1 MTAPVDEYAQRQ
13 RARARTRG
21 EAERVERRLSNLR
34 LAVFMAGVALG
45 AIAWRTDWSAGW
57 LLVPAVAFVGLVIA
71 HERTSRRVARC
82 RRAEAHY
89 VACLRRLD
97 GSWPGHGL
105 TRTDLA
111 PPGHPYAA
119 DLDLFGVGS
128 VFDRLCTA
136 RTGAGV
142 QCLADWLLGP
152 APIDEVAARRGAI
165 EELRSRIDLRE
176 DLALA
181 GEDLDA
187 QVDPVAHAQWGE
199 LPPMLDDRE
208 IARLRTLAWTLAVA
222 NVAAATA
229 WGVGLVGPIPLVVSA
244 LVTWVAGRRSKDA
257 LDRIEH
263 GVERPSRELGVVAEL
278 LRRFEAESF
287 DSERLTQLR
296 AELISGPVSAST
308 QIGQLVRLAQWLE
321 AHRGQLFAPIA
332 FGLMWR
338 THFGLAIERWR
349 QRHGGAIAGW
359 FSALGQLEA
368 LAAIA
373 AYAYERP
380 DDNFAEL
387 QDAPPQ
393 VRGEAVGHP
402 LLPDDACVRNRVD
415 LGPGGRAWVVS
426 GSNMSGKSTYL
437 RTVGLSV
444 VFAQAAIP
452 VRAQTLS
459 LSPLRVGAT
468 LRVVDSLAEGAS
480 RFYAEI
486 TRLRRVMDLAQ
497 AGPGAL
503 FLLDEILHGTNSHDR
518 RIGALAVVRR
528 LLELGAIGLVT
539 THDLALANAS
549 GELPDDV
556 VNVHFADQLADGI
569 GGDGLT
575 FDYTLRE
582 GVVQT
587 SNALDLMRS
596 VGLDV

>member
-1 MTAPVDEYAQRQ
+1 M
-13 RARARTRG
+13 
-21 EAERVERRLSNLR
+21 ERRLSNLR
-34 LAVFMAGVALG
+34 LAVFVAGVALG

-57 LLVPAVAFVGLVIA
+57 LLVPAVAFVVLVVA
-71 HERTSRRVARC
+71 HERTSRRVERC
-82 RRAEAHY
+82 RRAEDHY
-89 VACLRRLD
+89 TACLRRLD
-97 GSWPGHGL
+97 GSWPGHGI

-111 PPGHPYAA
+111 PEGHPYAG

-142 QCLADWLLGP
+142 RCLADWLLGP
-152 APIDEVAARRGAI
+152 ASIDEVAARRGAV
-165 EELRSRIDLRE
+165 EELRCRIDLRE

-187 QVDPVAHAQWGE
+187 QVDPVVLARWGE
-199 LPPMLDDRE
+199 LPPVLDEAR
-208 IARLRTLAWTLAVA
+208 IARLRLLSWTLAAA
-222 NVAAATA
+222 NVATATA
-229 WGVGLVGPIPLVVSA
+229 WGLGLVGPAPLAVSA
-244 LVTWVAGRRSKDA
+244 IATWFAGRRFKDA

-263 GVERPSRELGVVAEL
+263 GVQRPSRELGVVAEL
-278 LRRFEAESF
+278 LRRFEAESLQ
-287 DSERLTQLR
+287 SERLAELR
-296 AELISGPVSAST
+296 ARLIAGPVSAST
-308 QIGQLVRLAQWLE
+308 RIGRLVRLAQWLE
-321 AHRGQLFAPIA
+321 AHRGQLFIPIA
-332 FGLMWR
+332 FALMWR
-338 THFGLAIERWR
+338 AQFGLAIERWR
-349 QRHGGAIAGW
+349 QRHGGDIEGW
-359 FSALGQLEA
+359 FTALGQLES

-373 AYAYERP
+373 AYAYECP
-380 DDNFAEL
+380 DDVFAEIEPG
-387 QDAPPQ
+387 PPK
-393 VRGEAVGHP
+393 VHGEAVGHP
-402 LLPDDACVRNRVD
+402 LLPGNACVRNRID

-437 RTVGLSV
+437 RTVGLAV
-444 VFAQAAIP
+444 VFAQAAIV
-452 VRAQTLS
+452 VRARSLS

-497 AGPGAL
+497 EGPGAL

-556 VNVHFADQLADGI
+556 VNVHFADQI